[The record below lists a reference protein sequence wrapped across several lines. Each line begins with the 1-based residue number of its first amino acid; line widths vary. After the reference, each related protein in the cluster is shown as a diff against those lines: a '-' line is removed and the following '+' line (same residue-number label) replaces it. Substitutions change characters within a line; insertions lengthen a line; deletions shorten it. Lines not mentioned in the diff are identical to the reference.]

1 MNNEPALLPIQ
12 TNNDVNNIIKE
23 IKNIKEKTYKLSLN
37 KDEYQLTMSIN
48 NPDKITFFATLNNK
62 VILNYYESIYDFK
75 EINDKSLLVNKKSI
89 KDIFDFYDNLFQT
102 NKITLKLS
110 KQKDYMYL
118 IFNNIVNNGEK
129 KECKI
134 ELLRNKFDTDIIL
147 EKIIRENENIKGKQN
162 IIKKQLDSYKDQ
174 ISKLQK
180 NTEEQKSKSQKKFE
194 EQISDLQKKY
204 EEQLLNLQKNSE
216 EQKLELQTKMEEQIL
231 ELQKKLEECNELNT
245 NIINNYE
252 QSINEMKK
260 ENRETIKLFEE
271 KLRKLEEKLEKE
283 IKNNKMIIP
292 LNQEKKDQKGDIY
305 KNNNIVGIN
314 RNQVYGTFDNLY
326 DEEEDNKEKEEI
338 PIIIKDEKKPINT
351 INPDI
356 NIDNYYYN
364 NNKKNQT
371 RNIYMKKEK
380 HNNINKNKVLEEK
393 KENIFKNKTN
403 NLIKFNTQKIIEEEQ
418 PKQYSYKIISENLE
432 KDLNKEA
439 ELPKFKQ
446 IYFEFTIK
454 NTGLNWPLNT
464 KLMNDKDSDIKSD
477 NINLRSLKTG
487 ESEKINIILYLDGIK
502 PGNKKS
508 IFHLN
513 IEGKNYDESLTL
525 NVNVK
530 EHEKIIKLR
539 ELFHLSIE
547 DFDSDKLFN
556 ALKKNKFDENKT
568 FESLFN

>member
-1 MNNEPALLPIQ
+1 MNNGPALLPIQ

-48 NPDKITFFATLNNK
+48 NRDKITFFATLNNK
-62 VILNYYESIYDFK
+62 VSLYYYESTYDFK

-118 IFNNIVNNGEK
+118 IFNNKVNNGEK

-204 EEQLLNLQKNSE
+204 EEQILNLQKNSEEQKLELQTKMEEQILELQKNFEEQISDLQNKKEEQILNLQKNSE

-305 KNNNIVGIN
+305 KNNNIV
-314 RNQVYGTFDNLY
+314 
-326 DEEEDNKEKEEI
+326 
-338 PIIIKDEKKPINT
+338 
-351 INPDI
+351 
-356 NIDNYYYN
+356 
-364 NNKKNQT
+364 
-371 RNIYMKKEK
+371 
-380 HNNINKNKVLEEK
+380 
-393 KENIFKNKTN
+393 
-403 NLIKFNTQKIIEEEQ
+403 
-418 PKQYSYKIISENLE
+418 
-432 KDLNKEA
+432 
-439 ELPKFKQ
+439 
-446 IYFEFTIK
+446 
-454 NTGLNWPLNT
+454 
-464 KLMNDKDSDIKSD
+464 
-477 NINLRSLKTG
+477 
-487 ESEKINIILYLDGIK
+487 
-502 PGNKKS
+502 
-508 IFHLN
+508 
-513 IEGKNYDESLTL
+513 
-525 NVNVK
+525 
-530 EHEKIIKLR
+530 
-539 ELFHLSIE
+539 
-547 DFDSDKLFN
+547 
-556 ALKKNKFDENKT
+556 
-568 FESLFN
+568 